1 MTDYGNQS
9 DYESI
14 AHTSSTIRTQKYKKN
29 TRYGKC
35 TRSKRSNSKRS
46 RTLSTFEPNLSMS
59 RSRSGSRPRSSSLSS
74 EAMKS
79 YTSRKIEESLQR

>member
-14 AHTSSTIRTQKYKKN
+14 VHTSSTIRTQKYKKN

-59 RSRSGSRPRSSSLSS
+59 RPRSSSLSS

>member
-59 RSRSGSRPRSSSLSS
+59 RPRSSSLSS

>member
-59 RSRSGSRPRSSSLSS
+59 RPRSSSLSS
-74 EAMKS
+74 DAMKS